1 MGDPVPEETIKAAEA
16 RFGTPLPTPLRQLY
30 QSLGSVNLYW
40 CLKSRL
46 DERTRQRITKRH
58 TNMISDSG
66 LFDGAIR
73 IVALEDM
80 LFDEDFT
87 MPQLEW
93 KEGEEPEFD
102 FAGTVYTDNEFS
114 RMVRHFDAVDNYY
127 AMSFIVQPDLVDWK
141 MMFLG
146 GHWIDAD
153 YSRVTYLEDY
163 LRYVIATRGSVH
175 ARRELFAEYRETAA
189 SRCGTTPPSP
199 PVSPRPRRTSDRPER
214 TTTEESGLRASE
226 LPGARAGRQIG
237 ASSYRTESAEF
248 MRSAGK
254 QGPEK
259 VRPQLSV
266 KGRSEKLRAGCGE
279 TLPSIAARLVHHEG
293 PLVRRKT

>member
-1 MGDPVPEETIKAAEA
+1 MDFDFRAELKELAEKIRRDPLLELFEFEMGDPVPEETIKAAEA

-175 ARRELFAEYRETAA
+175 ARRELFAEYRGDRREPLRYDPAVAA
-189 SRCGTTPPSP
+189 GVSSAPS
-199 PVSPRPRRTSDRPER
+199 D
-214 TTTEESGLRASE
+214 
-226 LPGARAGRQIG
+226 
-237 ASSYRTESAEF
+237 
-248 MRSAGK
+248 K
-254 QGPEK
+254 
-259 VRPQLSV
+259 
-266 KGRSEKLRAGCGE
+266 
-279 TLPSIAARLVHHEG
+279 
-293 PLVRRKT
+293 